1 VQTPQKRSDV
11 VVRGIVIQDV
21 IEETLVAAIID
32 CRKHAEGTIRQFI
45 GGHIPSSTV

>member
-21 IEETLVAAIID
+21 LEDALVAAIID
-32 CRKHAEGTIRQFI
+32 ESREMLGVTSKLG
-45 GGHIPSSTV
+45 